1 MPLELNFPRFQRGA
15 LRQMA
20 AQTSAPY
27 DFVYQRLSTATFIG
41 VQVARRFRV
50 PLVLEYNGSEVWVA
64 RHWGRPLRYEQYAL
78 DAEEVSLRHAHL
90 VVTVSRVLRD
100 ELLARGVE
108 PERIIWYPNC
118 VDEGIYDPGRFGATE
133 RNRLRARLGIDEDA
147 VVATFVG
154 TFGRWHGVDVLAR
167 AIAQAINGDAPWL
180 RRHRVHFLLVGDGLR
195 MPEVQEILG
204 DALDTR
210 MVTLAG
216 LVPQAEG
223 PLYLAASDIL
233 LSPHVPNA
241 DGTPFFGSPT
251 KLFEYMAMGKGIVAS
266 ELDQIGDVLGNAL
279 LASAL
284 PLDTPAGDETRLAIL
299 AAPGSVDELLA
310 GIRFLV
316 ERPDWRDV
324 LGENARREALARYT
338 WSHHVGAILEG
349 VESLAATG
357 SHDRIV
363 P

>member
-1 MPLELNFPRFQRGA
+1 M
-15 LRQMA
+15 
-20 AQTSAPY
+20 
-27 DFVYQRLSTATFIG
+27 
-41 VQVARRFRV
+41 
-50 PLVLEYNGSEVWVA
+50 
-64 RHWGRPLRYEQYAL
+64 
-78 DAEEVSLRHAHL
+78 
-90 VVTVSRVLRD
+90 
-100 ELLARGVE
+100 
-108 PERIIWYPNC
+108 
-118 VDEGIYDPGRFGATE
+118 
-133 RNRLRARLGIDEDA
+133 
-147 VVATFVG
+147 
-154 TFGRWHGVDVLAR
+154 
-167 AIAQAINGDAPWL
+167 
-180 RRHRVHFLLVGDGLR
+180 
-195 MPEVQEILG
+195 
-204 DALDTR
+204 
-210 MVTLAG
+210 
-216 LVPQAEG
+216 PQAEG